1 MFCEAWGWVID
12 MLKDGVDATKEY
24 MAQWYQSK
32 KNDPEFRA
40 KRQEAV
46 DRYRQRKAEEDPEGF
61 KEYRREI
68 QNRSSR
74 NVYARKRAAMTEEE
88 LEEYRKKTRERIAKY
103 RAKKKAEKLA
113 AEAAAK
119 AAEENK
125 GTV

>member
-1 MFCEAWGWVID
+1 MLREAWGWVID

-32 KNDPEFRA
+32 KSDPEFRA

-46 DRYRQRKAEEDPEGF
+46 DRYRQRKTEEDPEGF

-88 LEEYRKKTRERIAKY
+88 LEEYRRKTRERVARI
-103 RAKKKAEKLA
+103 RARKKAEKLA
-113 AEAAAK
+113 LEAAAK